1 MWFRRGTVVNWFS
14 EKLEFRVRERPSAA
28 PIPDP
33 IEPVLTLRANMR
45 GTDGLSPSVGD
56 SGCHAF
62 NRIGLLPGPLNTS
75 GSNTSSSC
83 TASESVEADEP
94 DGARLF
100 KMWRYAP
107 WMSILANGDFQAIRG
122 LQSKHEAVCCFE
134 EGFGAEM
141 ASIAKA
147 TVVIPQRAELR
158 PRLGCTACPCNT
170 NPLADVDPGRLTQD
184 QRPTPPMPTMYLEA
198 VSPSPSAPPSPDL
211 SSFPSQSWS
220 IIANV
225 DIEQILTICGDE
237 DLFGMDYVQNSSV
250 PTTPTDSCGPPM
262 LCSSSPTQS
271 PSLTVAEA
279 SDEDLSGTNID
290 IEQISM
296 PVMICGNEDL
306 SGMDYAQNSSVS
318 TTPTDSCGPPMLS
331 SSSPTQSP
339 SLTVAEASDEDLSG
353 INVVI
358 EQISTPVMICGDEDY
373 AQRSGVP
380 TTPTDSC
387 GPPMLGSSSPTQSPS
402 LTVAE
407 ASDEDLSGIN
417 VDIEQI
423 LTPVTICGDEDYA
436 QRSGVPTMPTDS
448 CGTPML
454 GSSSPTQ
461 SPSLVVAEAS
471 DEDLSGT
478 NIDIE
483 QILTLVTICGDEDIS
498 GMDYAQNSSVP
509 TTPIDSCGPP
519 ALGSSSH
526 LQLSSLTIVEPSLGS
541 ANATVESDDAS
552 GMGIQT
558 KGSSNDTS
566 QTDLSMVTPARNAA
580 TSTVPTKVTDN
591 DPATSMTVAAG
602 TVVRCKFGYIP
613 HRHLLTKTLADG
625 KLQTTRL

>member
-1 MWFRRGTVVNWFS
+1 
-14 EKLEFRVRERPSAA
+14 
-28 PIPDP
+28 
-33 IEPVLTLRANMR
+33 
-45 GTDGLSPSVGD
+45 
-56 SGCHAF
+56 
-62 NRIGLLPGPLNTS
+62 
-75 GSNTSSSC
+75 
-83 TASESVEADEP
+83 
-94 DGARLF
+94 
-100 KMWRYAP
+100 
-107 WMSILANGDFQAIRG
+107 
-122 LQSKHEAVCCFE
+122 
-134 EGFGAEM
+134 
-141 ASIAKA
+141 
-147 TVVIPQRAELR
+147 
-158 PRLGCTACPCNT
+158 
-170 NPLADVDPGRLTQD
+170 
-184 QRPTPPMPTMYLEA
+184 
-198 VSPSPSAPPSPDL
+198 
-211 SSFPSQSWS
+211 
-220 IIANV
+220 
-225 DIEQILTICGDE
+225 
-237 DLFGMDYVQNSSV
+237 
-250 PTTPTDSCGPPM
+250 
-262 LCSSSPTQS
+262 
-271 PSLTVAEA
+271 
-279 SDEDLSGTNID
+279 
-290 IEQISM
+290 M

-318 TTPTDSCGPPMLS
+318 
-331 SSSPTQSP
+331 
-339 SLTVAEASDEDLSG
+339 
-353 INVVI
+353 
-358 EQISTPVMICGDEDY
+358 
-373 AQRSGVP
+373 

-423 LTPVTICGDEDYA
+423 LTPATICGDEDYA

-454 GSSSPTQ
+454 GSSSSTQ

-613 HRHLLTKTLADG
+613 HRPMASSRPFVCSLSMEQYAPSKRIRVQKLRLTPSATSRKKQALVPCTVSMKQASLLSPMLSVFRKAARRRLLSGPETPRPKLSKVVQRRQESKLVCRYPAAGSATWVSTQVMDANSLPPRPSCVPRSHIDRSSNDNASACEARGKQDVTIQVSTTSPHSSDISHETPSESISCCIGMLTKNQSTPVTDPDG
-625 KLQTTRL
+625 MSPSGSPPSSPDLSSLPSQSRRVITDAEVEQTVTPSTGCGDQNLPSTAAILPHSRHPQQSSRLRRAQRILRLDPMARPRSVARRTGHGLRFRT